1 MKATSSNRLI
11 SRLQDPETGSHG
23 YLWLLLFYPVYLTS
37 FFILEKVTLNYHVVE
52 CAADRFIPFCEW
64 FFIPYVLW
72 HGAIALLTLHLLLN
86 DIPELKRLLRYFIAT
101 YIITFSVF
109 LIWPTC
115 QNLRPNSFPR
125 DNLLTW
131 LVAHVIYGADPS
143 TNVSPSM
150 HIIGTFGLWFAVF
163 RTKGFAKMGWRIFW
177 TLLCLSICLSTVF
190 LRQHSLLDL
199 ATALPVVLVGWL
211 VAYSGLPER
220 RKSAP

>member
-1 MKATSSNRLI
+1 MNPTVKAQLAVRL
-11 SRLQDPETGSHG
+11 RDPETGG
-23 YLWLLLFYPVYLTS
+23 YRYLWLLLFYPVYLSS
-37 FFILEKVTLNYHVVE
+37 FFALEKITLNYHVVE
-52 CAADRFIPFCEW
+52 CAADHWIPFCEW

-86 DIPELKRLLRYFIAT
+86 DIPELKRLLRFFIAT

-115 QNLRPNSFPR
+115 QNLRPSEFPR
-125 DNLLTW
+125 DNLMTW
-131 LVAHVIYGADPS
+131 LVAHGIYGADPP

-150 HIIGTFGLWFAVF
+150 HIIGTFGLWFAVASS
-163 RTKGFAKMGWRIFW
+163 RAFAKPGWRIFW
-177 TLLCLSICLSTVF
+177 AILGIAICLSTVF

-211 VAYSGLPER
+211 VSYSGLFFKR
-220 RKSAP
+220 RA